1 MKKILFPTVLA
12 TLMTACNSAPDYDAT
27 GILRLQQLQFQPKH
41 PVKFSLSPS
50 VRVIALLPD
59 RDWR

>member
-27 GILRLQQLQFQPKH
+27 GIFEATTVTILRLF
-41 PVKFSLSPS
+41 FEN
-50 VRVIALLPD
+50 LLTAP
-59 RDWR
+59 RSQVFNPLKI